1 MRKRA
6 TIIISGDVQD
16 VGFRAVVMR
25 MAQKAGLVGYVE
37 NLPNGT
43 VRAICE
49 GEEKVIKE
57 FVKKLEI
64 HNEEIDVEDTH
75 VEWSESQNEFE
86 DFRVKIT
93 DLGSEMFQGFA
104 TAGRMLGKVSQKID
118 HMHADLKAGFADVK
132 GSINEMHTDL
142 KNEIC
147 TGFKDTKDGLTRIE
161 SAVQTMH
168 TDLKDGFTRVEG
180 AVKEMHEDQTEGFA
194 RVEGS
199 INEMHTDLKNE
210 ICTGF
215 KDTKDG
221 LTRIESA
228 VQTMHTDTNQSFAV
242 MDQKYGMISQ
252 QMTIAITELQKTT
265 SALVSLTEK
274 IGALIDKK
282 LAE

>member
-25 MAQKAGLVGYVE
+25 MAQKAGLVGHVE

-75 VEWSESQNEFE
+75 VEWSESQKEFE

-118 HMHADLKAGFADVK
+118 NMHTDLKAGFADVK
-132 GSINEMHTDL
+132 GSIREMHTDL
-142 KNEIC
+142 KE
-147 TGFKDTKDGLTRIE
+147 
-161 SAVQTMH
+161 
-168 TDLKDGFTRVEG
+168 GFTRVEG
-180 AVKEMHEDQTEGFA
+180 AVKDMRGEMKEGFD
-194 RVEGS
+194 RVEGAVES
-199 INEMHTDLKNE
+199 MHTD
-210 ICTGF
+210 
-215 KDTKDG
+215 
-221 LTRIESA
+221 
-228 VQTMHTDTNQSFAV
+228 MNQNFAV

-252 QMTIAITELQKTT
+252 QIALAVAELQKTT